1 MIAIVLFEENFL
13 FCNAKNFIVA
23 SQSQDSLK
31 KQSKRKKNQAKKK
44 QRGNELSKLVS
55 DFDIAGIKF
64 KSHLRGCLLWKKYVV
79 CVEND

>member
-1 MIAIVLFEENFL
+1 MIAIVLFQENFL

-44 QRGNELSKLVS
+44 QRGNELNKLVLTL
-55 DFDIAGIKF
+55 A
-64 KSHLRGCLLWKKYVV
+64 
-79 CVEND
+79 